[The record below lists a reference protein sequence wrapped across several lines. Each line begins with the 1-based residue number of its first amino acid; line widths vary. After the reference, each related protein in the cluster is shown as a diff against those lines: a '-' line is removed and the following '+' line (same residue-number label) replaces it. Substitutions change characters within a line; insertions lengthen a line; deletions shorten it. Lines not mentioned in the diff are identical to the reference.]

1 VYSAL
6 VIQRIRDGQCRASPG
21 VPATS
26 RLHSRLVNT
35 TPPDEKTVREVLLRA
50 LRASGLDPL
59 DGWVSVRAV
68 NSPWPLQ
75 RSYTVV
81 IAYQPAR
88 AALAGMLRRNTS
100 GAEKEAVGV
109 WVLNESEARQ
119 LCGGASDG
127 A

>member
-1 VYSAL
+1 M
-6 VIQRIRDGQCRASPG
+6 
-21 VPATS
+21 
-26 RLHSRLVNT
+26 VNAVHLLGSQ
-35 TPPDEKTVREVLLRA
+35 PLPDSLQARERNAAGYEETVREVLLRA
-50 LRASGLDPL
+50 LKASGLDPQ

-88 AALAGMLRRNTS
+88 AALAGMLRRNTG
-100 GAEKEAVGV
+100 GAEKESVGV

-119 LCGGASDG
+119 LCGGACD
-127 A
+127 AA